1 MKRLLI
7 IIMTVLSLAVACQ
20 GPDLG
25 LEEPVVVLP
34 DGAVV
39 LQDMEFGMYYGDLNE
54 DGMGLFYLV
63 LSDARC
69 YQDDLNKPYL
79 DSEGDMLVLRMRTPL
94 LAADAKM
101 ELPVGRYP
109 VVHREDSVNTVAA
122 ASSYVRR
129 QVGTTQ
135 TNWALKSGAVNVAKV
150 ENGDM
155 MITTEDLV
163 IEKDGQIDTVDYV
176 CVDAFVIGDYLEMAP
191 SLVTITE
198 DIIDMPFPDME
209 CMYNGDLFG
218 NKTGNFIIQMS
229 TKGFVEDGDKIKDI
243 PGVCLIINFFS
254 KYYSG
259 NAEPVL
265 QEGTYNVS
273 SMNAASLFQ
282 QGSLLP
288 GILMDGT
295 PFGTYFF
302 QNTANSG
309 GEVSPEF
316 ISSGYVTVKYDEEVV
331 SKGSEAKPR
340 ACTLTYDLKTS
351 KRKIA
356 GVWKGDLL
364 VTNLTPGSTES
375 TLSTLTDDV
384 TCDMSKVTE
393 GTLRKIE
400 TLHRKNVEEIWDY
413 DIAECWQLYL
423 QPRDWT
429 KAEMDIPWVDPENE
443 AGADGIIGTED
454 DWMWDKD
461 KNGKR
466 DRLEAWCAD
475 GDYMILEF
483 VLPLGSNGV
492 IAPEL
497 NKEYTYTMQ
506 PNLSVEED
514 NYEIYVSRMGRPADE
529 VFDPKYAEQF
539 PGWAEGMNLTGYDRC
554 NARRGF
560 TWSEDGYRG
569 NWYMHNKEGEHF
581 MIDGHAPAINGWV
594 KVKRTAEKTY
604 DFSWEFIDDNPGSP
618 NTITGSISGCTV
630 EIQL

>member
-7 IIMTVLSLAVACQ
+7 IIMTVLSLAAACQ

-34 DGAVV
+34 EGAVV
-39 LQDMEFGMYYGDLNE
+39 MQDMGFGMYYGDINE
-54 DGMGLFYLV
+54 DGMGMFYLV
-63 LSDARC
+63 ISDARC
-69 YQDDLNKPYL
+69 YQDDLNNPYL

-94 LAADAKM
+94 LESGAKM
-101 ELPVGRYP
+101 ELPVGTYP
-109 VVHREDSVNTVAA
+109 VVHKDTVNSVSS

-135 TNWALKSGAVNVAKV
+135 SNWELKSGALKV
-150 ENGDM
+150 EKVESGQT
-155 MITTEDLV
+155 MITTEDL
-163 IEKDGQIDTVDYV
+163 IIAKDGQVDTVEYV
-176 CVDAFVIGDYLEMAP
+176 CVDDFVIGDYLEMAP
-191 SLVTITE
+191 SLITMND
-198 DIIDMPFPDME
+198 DIIDMPFFDME

-218 NKTGNFIIQMS
+218 NKTGNFIVQMS
-229 TKGFVEDGDKIKDI
+229 TKGFVDGDNVLDV
-243 PGVCLIINFFS
+243 PGVCLIMNFFT
-254 KYYSG
+254 KFYSG

-265 QEGTYNVS
+265 TEGTYNVS
-273 SMNAASLFQ
+273 TMNAASLFK
-282 QGSLLP
+282 QGTLLP

-316 ISSGYVTVKYDEEVV
+316 INSGYVTVKYDEEVV
-331 SKGSEAKPR
+331 SKGSETKPR
-340 ACTLTYDLKTS
+340 ACTLTYDLSTS
-351 KRKIA
+351 RRKVS
-356 GVWKGDLL
+356 GVWKGELL
-364 VTNLTPGSTES
+364 VTNLAPGSTES
-375 TLSTLTDDV
+375 TLSTLSEDV
-384 TCDMSKVTE
+384 HCDMSKVTG

-400 TLHRKNVEEIWDY
+400 TLHRDNIEEIWNY
-413 DIAECWQLYL
+413 DIAEAWQLYL

-429 KAEMDIPWVDPENE
+429 AKEKDIPWVDPENE

-483 VLPLGSNGV
+483 VLPLGSNGE

-506 PNLSVEED
+506 PNLSVEEE

-529 VFDPKYAEQF
+529 IFDPKYAEQF

-618 NTITGSISGCTV
+618 NTITGSISNCHV

>member
-1 MKRLLI
+1 MELGKQIKNCRQEAN
-7 IIMTVLSLAVACQ
+7 LSQEELAERVYVSRQ
-20 GPDLG
+20 TISNWENDKSYPD
-25 LEEPVVVLP
+25 V
-34 DGAVV
+34 
-39 LQDMEFGMYYGDLNE
+39 NS
-54 DGMGLFYLV
+54 LV
-63 LSDARC
+63 LLSEVFHIS
-69 YQDDLNKPYL
+69 L
-79 DSEGDMLVLRMRTPL
+79 DKLIKGDIDRMREEIKKEEVTKLNRYSRVYGILIAATL
-94 LAADAKM
+94 LSAVPMAKWLGWWFF
-101 ELPVGRYP
+101 LPWGLLYA
-109 VVHREDSVNTVAA
+109 TAM
-122 ASSYVRR
+122 YF
-129 QVGTTQ
+129 
-135 TNWALKSGAVNVAKV
+135 ALKVEKV
-150 ENGDM
+150 ESGQT
-155 MITTEDLV
+155 MITTEDL
-163 IEKDGQIDTVDYV
+163 IIAKDGQVDTVEYV
-176 CVDAFVIGDYLEMAP
+176 CVDDFVIGDYLEMAP
-191 SLVTITE
+191 SLITMND
-198 DIIDMPFPDME
+198 DIINMPFFDME

-218 NKTGNFIIQMS
+218 NKTGNFIVQMS
-229 TKGFVEDGDKIKDI
+229 TKGFVDGDNVLDV
-243 PGVCLIINFFS
+243 PGVCLIMNFFT
-254 KYYSG
+254 KFYSG

-265 QEGTYNVS
+265 TEGTYNVS
-273 SMNAASLFQ
+273 TMNAASLFK
-282 QGSLLP
+282 QGTLLP

-302 QNTANSG
+302 QNTKESG

-316 ISSGYVTVKYDEEVV
+316 INSGYVTVKYDEEVV
-331 SKGSEAKPR
+331 SKGSETRPR
-340 ACTLTYDLKTS
+340 ACTLTYDLSTS
-351 KRKIA
+351 RRKVS
-356 GVWKGDLL
+356 GVWKGELL
-364 VTNLTPGSTES
+364 VTNLAPGSTES
-375 TLSTLTDDV
+375 TLSTLSEDV
-384 TCDMSKVTE
+384 HCDMSKVTG

-400 TLHRKNVEEIWDY
+400 TLHRDNIEEIWNY
-413 DIAECWQLYL
+413 DIAEAWQLYL

-429 KAEMDIPWVDPENE
+429 AEEKDIPWVDPENE

-483 VLPLGSNGV
+483 VLPLGSNGE

-529 VFDPKYAEQF
+529 IFDPKYAEQY

-560 TWSEDGYRG
+560 TWSEDGFRG

-618 NTITGSISGCTV
+618 NTITGSISNCNV